1 MENTAI
7 ETINDIESFLK
18 KAIIYLKSLL
28 DPNLDENTINTLYE
42 IHTNV
47 YEIVDI
53 IDSKLKVPNL
63 RKRESTEREE

>member
-1 MENTAI
+1 MEITAI

-18 KAIIYLKSLL
+18 KAIIYLKSS
-28 DPNLDENTINTLYE
+28 DYNLDENTINTLYE

-47 YEIVDI
+47 YEIVNI
-53 IDSKLKVPNL
+53 IDSKLKVPSL

>member
-18 KAIIYLKSLL
+18 KAIIYLKSS
-28 DPNLDENTINTLYE
+28 DSNLDENTINTLYK
-42 IHTNV
+42 IHTNL